1 MLTFNSIDVESA
13 YADRA
18 SICQIGVVHVRDAQI
33 EDRWQTSVKPGA
45 DRMGLAQPINEV
57 QLV

>member
-1 MLTFNSIDVESA
+1 MLTFNSIDVEST

-33 EDRWQTSVKPGA
+33 ED
-45 DRMGLAQPINEV
+45 
-57 QLV
+57 